1 MRKENMFVEGKIKK
15 YNSEKGFGFI
25 ALEGQADIFFHIT
38 DFPTAGGE
46 PKVGELLKFLIVQ
59 DKDKFKA
66 ANIVRLDLKSS
77 HPSSHFSSNSEIS
90 SNAILPNNP
99 QSNSKKRMIVTVI
112 GLMIIAVLAV
122 LVFKKYQ
129 SYQQSQRLKA
139 AQLIEEQKRIV
150 EAQRQALGDLPE
162 VKLSEK
168 TEQALK
174 AIPTPPVHHDQ
185 KRLEE
190 QTATAQTQFSCDGR
204 THCSQMRS
212 YEEAVFFLRNCPNVK
227 MDGNND
233 GEPCERQFR
242 H

>member
-99 QSNSKKRMIVTVI
+99 QSSSKKRMIVTVI

-162 VKLSEK
+162 IKRLEK
-168 TEQALK
+168 TENALK
-174 AIPTPPVHHDQ
+174 ASATPAVIHTQ
-185 KRLEE
+185 
-190 QTATAQTQFSCDGR
+190 QSTISQTQFSCDGR
-204 THCSQMRS
+204 THCSQMNS
-212 YEEAVFFLRNCPNVK
+212 YEEALFFLRNCPNTQ

>member
-1 MRKENMFVEGKIKK
+1 MFVEGKIKK
-15 YNSEKGFGFI
+15 YNSERGFGFI

-38 DFPTAGGE
+38 DFPKAGGE

-77 HPSSHFSSNSEIS
+77 YSSSHFASNSEIL
-90 SNAILPNNP
+90 SNVILPNNP
-99 QSNSKKRMIVTVI
+99 QSSSKKRMIVTVI
-112 GLMIIAVLAV
+112 GLIIIAVLAV

-129 SYQQSQRLKA
+129 SYQQSQKLKA
-139 AQLIEEQKRIV
+139 AQLIEEQKKIV
-150 EAQRQALGDLPE
+150 IAQRQALGDLPE

-174 AIPTPPVHHDQ
+174 AIPPPAVHHDQ
-185 KRLEE
+185 KRLE
-190 QTATAQTQFSCDGR
+190 QQPATAQTQFSCDGR

>member
-66 ANIVRLDLKSS
+66 
-77 HPSSHFSSNSEIS
+77 
-90 SNAILPNNP
+90 
-99 QSNSKKRMIVTVI
+99 
-112 GLMIIAVLAV
+112 
-122 LVFKKYQ
+122 
-129 SYQQSQRLKA
+129 
-139 AQLIEEQKRIV
+139 
-150 EAQRQALGDLPE
+150 E

-174 AIPTPPVHHDQ
+174 AIPTPAIHHDQ
-185 KRLEE
+185 KRLE
-190 QTATAQTQFSCDGR
+190 QQAATAQTQFSCDGR

-233 GEPCERQFR
+233 GEPCENDSRW
-242 H
+242 

>member
-1 MRKENMFVEGKIKK
+1 MFVEGKIKK
-15 YNSEKGFGFI
+15 YNSERGFGFI

-38 DFPTAGGE
+38 DFPKAGGE

-90 SNAILPNNP
+90 SNAILLNNP
-99 QSNSKKRMIVTVI
+99 QSSSKKRMIVTVI

-129 SYQQSQRLKA
+129 SYQQSQKLKA
-139 AQLIEEQKRIV
+139 TQLIEEQKKIV
-150 EAQRQALGDLPE
+150 IAQRQALGDLPE

-168 TEQALK
+168 TEHALK
-174 AIPTPPVHHDQ
+174 ALPTPAVHHDQ
-185 KRLEE
+185 KRLE
-190 QTATAQTQFSCDGR
+190 QQPLIAQTQFSCDGR
-204 THCSQMRS
+204 KHCSQMRS
-212 YEEAVFFLRNCPNVK
+212 LEEARWFVRNCPDTE
-227 MDGNND
+227 MDGDHD
-233 GEPCERQFR
+233 GEPCEQQF
-242 H
+242 

>member
-99 QSNSKKRMIVTVI
+99 QSSSKKRMIVTVI

-139 AQLIEEQKRIV
+139 AQLIEEQKRIIA
-150 EAQRQALGDLPE
+150 EQRKAVGELPE
-162 VKLSEK
+162 IKRSEK
-168 TEQALK
+168 TENALK
-174 AIPTPPVHHDQ
+174 SSAMPAVIHTQ
-185 KRLEE
+185 
-190 QTATAQTQFSCDGR
+190 QSTISQTQFSCDGR
-204 THCSQMRS
+204 QHCSQMRS
-212 YEEAVFFLRNCPNVK
+212 YEEAVFFLRNCPNTK
-227 MDGNND
+227 MDGDND
-233 GEPCERQFR
+233 GIPCENDSRW
-242 H
+242 

>member
-1 MRKENMFVEGKIKK
+1 MFVEGKIKK
-15 YNSEKGFGFI
+15 YNSERGFGFI

-38 DFPTAGGE
+38 DFPKAGGE

-66 ANIVRLDLKSS
+66 VNIVRLDLKSS
-77 HPSSHFSSNSEIS
+77 HPSSHFASNSEIY

-99 QSNSKKRMIVTVI
+99 QSSSKKRMIVTVI

-129 SYQQSQRLKA
+129 SYQQSQKLKA
-139 AQLIEEQKRIV
+139 AQLIEEQKKIV
-150 EAQRQALGDLPE
+150 IAQRQALGDLPE
-162 VKLSEK
+162 VQLSEK

-174 AIPTPPVHHDQ
+174 ATPPVHHDQ
-185 KRLEE
+185 KRLE
-190 QTATAQTQFSCDGR
+190 QQPATAQTQFSCDGR

>member
-99 QSNSKKRMIVTVI
+99 QSSSKKRMIVTVI

-162 VKLSEK
+162 IKRSEK
-168 TEQALK
+168 TENALK
-174 AIPTPPVHHDQ
+174 ASATPAVIHTQ
-185 KRLEE
+185 
-190 QTATAQTQFSCDGR
+190 QSTISQTQFSCDGR
-204 THCSQMRS
+204 THCSQMNS
-212 YEEAVFFLRNCPNVK
+212 YEEALFFLRNCPNTQ